1 MENITE
7 SSQWTIEH
15 ILRPDQ
21 VKIRYGYCFQEES
34 SVQRYVL
41 FLNGHGEFIEK
52 YDYLPQDL
60 GLAKEWGF
68 LTLDHRGQ
76 GASDGEPRLHIDDY
90 EQFAQDAQAV
100 VAKIIAD
107 KPYIIVAH
115 SMGGLIALYATMKG
129 YLKPEKLLM
138 SAPLFG
144 VHNIPTPIGRLIGN
158 IGTQLGFAKS
168 YFQKTIQ
175 KHKFKNNL
183 FTYSPERFERR
194 YQWVYKK
201 EGETYG
207 WIKAT
212 CKAIACVNEDA
223 KLAKFLTPTKIL
235 YGDDERLVSKS
246 AIRKW
251 VKDAKKKSPAQ
262 ISCEELTKTRH
273 EIFAE
278 APSSYAQV
286 IRLTREYLL
295 SP

>member
-1 MENITE
+1 MENKKE
-7 SSQWTIEH
+7 ASQWTIDH
-15 ILRPDQ
+15 ILRPNQ
-21 VKIRYGYCFQEES
+21 IKIRYGFCYQEAS
-34 SVQRYVL
+34 LVQRYVL

-60 GLAKEWGF
+60 GLTKEWGF

-90 EQFAQDAQAV
+90 DDFAQDAQAV
-100 VAKIIAD
+100 VAKVIAK
-107 KPYIIVAH
+107 KPYVLVAH

-129 YLKPEKLLM
+129 YLKPEKLLL

-144 VHNIPTPIGRLIGN
+144 VNNIPTPIGRMIGN
-158 IGTQLGFAKS
+158 VGTKLGFGKS

-175 KHKFKNNL
+175 KRNFENNL

-194 YQWVYKK
+194 YQWAYKK
-201 EGETYG
+201 EGETFG

-212 CKAIACVNEDA
+212 CKAIASVNENVG
-223 KLAKFLTPTKIL
+223 LAKYKTPTCIL

-246 AIRKW
+246 AIRRW
-251 VKDAKKKSPAQ
+251 VQDAKKKSPAQ
-262 ISCEELTKTRH
+262 ISCEELAKTRH

-278 APSSYAQV
+278 APPSYEQV
-286 IRLTREYLL
+286 IKLTRDFVLN
-295 SP
+295 P